1 MMSKYIICVNLKN
14 FFFVV
19 NVQSMSESKNEE
31 VQNLVI
37 AAAYDN
43 CLTKLQTTLKSKGI
57 VITSKTIT
65 IVIKIA
71 MEIVEASALKGVEQK
86 ILVEK
91 LVKKVVKDAP
101 IADDKEKLLLDMIDE
116 GIVGDVIDL
125 VISATRGEIDINTVQ
140 KVAVNCCLS
149 LLKSRQRTG
158 NQKI

>member
-1 MMSKYIICVNLKN
+1 MNKYIICVNLKN

-43 CLTKLQTTLKSKGI
+43 CLAKLQTNLESKGI

-140 KVAVNCCLS
+140 KVAVNCCLA
-149 LLKSRQRTG
+149 LIKSRQRTG
-158 NQKI
+158 NRKI

>member
-1 MMSKYIICVNLKN
+1 
-14 FFFVV
+14 
-19 NVQSMSESKNEE
+19 MSESKNEE

>member
-1 MMSKYIICVNLKN
+1 
-14 FFFVV
+14 
-19 NVQSMSESKNEE
+19 MSESKNEE

-91 LVKKVVKDAP
+91 LVKKIVKDAP